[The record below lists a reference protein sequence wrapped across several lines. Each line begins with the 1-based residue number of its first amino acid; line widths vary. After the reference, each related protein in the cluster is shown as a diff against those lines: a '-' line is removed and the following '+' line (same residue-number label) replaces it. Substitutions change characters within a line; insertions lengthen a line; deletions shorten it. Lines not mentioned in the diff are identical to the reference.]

1 MSWDGAF
8 ASRYEE
14 WSAHM
19 TADVG
24 FYVEQSAGAIVEDLA
39 GCAGEETLLSPALAS
54 LGNRRQDRPP

>member
-19 TADVG
+19 TVDVA
-24 FYVEQSAGAIVEDLA
+24 FYVELA
-39 GCAGEETLLSPALAS
+39 RWA
-54 LGNRRQDRPP
+54 